1 MIRALLFA
9 AAAALIAAPALA
21 QTPVTL
27 RAEPLDADGQ
37 VTLGDIFDGAGATG
51 GMVVARRTGP
61 SVVLDAGM
69 VQIAAR
75 RAGLSWSNDQ
85 GLRRVI
91 VRGGAPAVTTAA
103 SASAPTPAGGVEV
116 LTWARS
122 MNTGDVVQ
130 PQDLVWAKLAGAPAD
145 TPRDSDAVVGMEVR
159 RPVRA
164 GAAAGLRDVSAPM
177 VIKQGDMI
185 AVTWSEG
192 GVNVTLQAKAMGAAA
207 AGQMFSAQNLSSKKI
222 VQAVAQGPGQAAIG
236 PSAATLRLA
245 SR

>member
-1 MIRALLFA
+1 MRALLITA
-9 AAAALIAAPALA
+9 AAVLIAAPALA
-21 QTPVTL
+21 QTPVSL
-27 RAEPLDADGQ
+27 RAETLDADGQ
-37 VTLGDIFDGAGATG
+37 VTLGDIFDGAGSAG
-51 GMVVARRTGP
+51 GVVVARRAGP

-69 VQIAAR
+69 VQVAAR

-85 GLRRVI
+85 GLRRII
-91 VRGGAPAVTTAA
+91 VRSGAPAA
-103 SASAPTPAGGVEV
+103 SAMAAVSSPSAPAGGVEV

-122 MNTGDVVQ
+122 MNTGEVVQ

-145 TPRDSDAVVGMEVR
+145 APRDSDAVVGMEVR
-159 RPVRA
+159 RPLRA

-192 GVNVTLQAKAMGAAA
+192 GVNVTLQAKAMGPAA
-207 AGQMFSAQNLSSKKI
+207 AGQMFSAQNLTSKKI
-222 VQAVAQGPGQAAIG
+222 IQAVAQGPGQAAVG
-236 PSAATLRLA
+236 PNAATLRFA